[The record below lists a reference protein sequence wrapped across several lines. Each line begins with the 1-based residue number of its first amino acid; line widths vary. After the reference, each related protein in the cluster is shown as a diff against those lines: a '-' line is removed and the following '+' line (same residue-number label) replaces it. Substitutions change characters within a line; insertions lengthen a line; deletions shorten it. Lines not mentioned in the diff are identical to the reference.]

1 MSAPKVLALAGSLRA
16 GSYNRKLLAVAS
28 ALARKAGAEVAT
40 VDLKELAL
48 PVYNGDDEESK
59 GLPESARRL
68 KRMMKA
74 SDGFLIASP
83 EYNSSIPGGLKNA
96 LDWASRAEE
105 GEGALEAFRGKS
117 AALLSASPGAL
128 GGLRGLAALRSMLGN
143 IGVLV
148 IPEQVALSKA
158 DEAFNEDGSLKDPK
172 RLAALVAEIQAF
184 VALLRKLA

>member
-1 MSAPKVLALAGSLRA
+1 MPAPKILALAGSLRQ
-16 GSYNRKLLAVAS
+16 GSFNKKLLAVAS

-40 VDLKELAL
+40 VDLKELSL
-48 PVYNGDDEESK
+48 PVYDGDDEESK
-59 GLPESARRL
+59 GLPEAAKRL
-68 KRMMKA
+68 KKLMKG

-105 GEGALEAFRGKS
+105 GEGMLEAFRGKS

-128 GGLRGLAALRSMLGN
+128 GGLRGLAALRTMLGN

-148 IPEQVALSKA
+148 IPQQVALSKA
-158 DEAFNEDGSLKDPK
+158 DEAFSEDGSLKDPK
-172 RLAALVAEIQAF
+172 RLAAVEAEIQAF